1 MPACLT
7 CDRPDAEEYCWTCG
21 TPAGGPVVDPGMR
34 TYGVTRLGVAVVV
47 GLLAVLLVRR
57 AHRAVSAA
65 RTLDGLGGS
74 GPVRGRPAG
83 RLRTDRAGQRGA
95 SDHLDG
101 ARPQEPGRV
110 PGAAPG
116 WSADWAIAG
125 WFIPCANIVLPFLVM
140 AGIARSSLIRART
153 RPWIALWWI
162 AYVGAGVLWNA
173 GGALADQRESDA
185 VIWDHREYYAS
196 ALTGN
201 VISTALLAVATFAL
215 ATLVVRI
222 GRAQEARIGRA
233 RWHAAV
239 SVQPPDGADATI
251 GP

>member
-1 MPACLT
+1 
-7 CDRPDAEEYCWTCG
+7 
-21 TPAGGPVVDPGMR
+21 
-34 TYGVTRLGVAVVV
+34 VTRLGVAVVV
-47 GLLAVLLVRR
+47 GLLAVLLVDGLTGLFLLLGRSM
-57 AHRAVSAA
+57 AWSGAA
-65 RTLDGLGGS
+65 RYEAVLLGAYALTALVSVVLLIIWMVRARKNLD
-74 GPVRGRPAG
+74 AF
-83 RLRTDRAGQRGA
+83 
-95 SDHLDG
+95 
-101 ARPQEPGRV
+101 

-201 VISTALLAVATFAL
+201 IISTALLAVATFAL